1 MYKNNSATTD
11 KRPEKHG
18 HTFVSSATTCHAPKW
33 EHSWVPKNVQTFDAF
48 ERKHFPVSQNH
59 KDHKLNCCMEFNLCQ
74 NHAFGSA
81 WSFLDLKI
89 SWHMFF
95 VVVFLHFWQ
104 GWLCFTFF
112 CEIPKKCLLVFLW
125 GNIFGHLWCSF
136 LGLLC
141 FRTQELSRQSNH
153 KNLIYGAPRCL
164 LIKLTAFCIF
174 QHLEKLFGTK
184 TKNMHFKFDWL
195 DKLSGS
201 IVAGDVL

>member
-59 KDHKLNCCMEFNLCQ
+59 KDHKLNCCMEFHLCQ

-104 GWLCFTFF
+104 GYDYVSPFSVKFPR
-112 CEIPKKCLLVFLW
+112 IVCLYSYEAISLATSGVRFW
-125 GNIFGHLWCSF
+125 ACCAS
-136 LGLLC
+136 GLRNC
-141 FRTQELSRQSNH
+141 
-153 KNLIYGAPRCL
+153 
-164 LIKLTAFCIF
+164 
-174 QHLEKLFGTK
+174 
-184 TKNMHFKFDWL
+184 L
-195 DKLSGS
+195 DKVTIKTWFMVLL
-201 IVAGDVL
+201 DVS